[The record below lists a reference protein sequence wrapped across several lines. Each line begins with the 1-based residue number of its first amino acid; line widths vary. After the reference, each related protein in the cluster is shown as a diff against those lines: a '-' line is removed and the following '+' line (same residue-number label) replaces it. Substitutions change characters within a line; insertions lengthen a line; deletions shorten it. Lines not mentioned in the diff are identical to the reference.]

1 MTWGSHRAIALAL
14 ASNGCKVI
22 VNYASN
28 EAAAAE
34 VCNEIQSLYGRQS
47 LALYSFNYFV
57 CRREGSD
64 GSSYQSQLWECGG
77 GDLII
82 V

>member
-1 MTWGSHRAIALAL
+1 MLYLIIVLGRAIALAL

-34 VCNEIQSLYGRQS
+34 VCSEIQSLYGIV
-47 LALYSFNYFV
+47 YSTLLSSV
-57 CRREGSD
+57 VIMAIKVTREH
-64 GSSYQSQLWECGG
+64 
-77 GDLII
+77 
-82 V
+82 